1 MISISINLTPYLAE
15 YLRGKYASGSD
26 NPVMIPDSSDLYHVI
41 WNYMS
46 RRPSGAI
53 QKTGN
58 LTLALPHRRE
68 GKDPETYNYLS
79 DRALRCVDKAVR
91 REFNQELHAL
101 LLDND
106 QRGHLFD
113 NIDIVLQFINMYGL
127 ESISEE
133 ALLKNFYRWRENL
146 RKRKARRERKQSLI
160 GIF

>member
-1 MISISINLTPYLAE
+1 MLSISITLTPYLAE
-15 YLRGKYASGSD
+15 YIRGKYASGTD
-26 NPVMIPDSSDLYHVI
+26 KPVVIPDSSDLYHVI

-46 RRPSGAI
+46 RRPSDVPDVP
-53 QKTGN
+53 GN
-58 LTLALPHRRE
+58 LTLALPNRRE
-68 GKDPETYNYLS
+68 GKDPSVFNYLS
-79 DRALRCVDKAVR
+79 ERAVKCIDKAIR
-91 REFNQELHAL
+91 REFNQELHAF

-146 RKRKARRERKQSLI
+146 RKRKARRERKQALI
-160 GIF
+160 GVY

>member
-1 MISISINLTPYLAE
+1 
-15 YLRGKYASGSD
+15 
-26 NPVMIPDSSDLYHVI
+26 
-41 WNYMS
+41 MS

-53 QKTGN
+53 QKPGN